1 MSNDRRNKVNFDTP
15 AAPTAHR
22 QRHYHHHGQEAQH
35 RLRVRRYVVLPPRP
49 HPHLSCP
56 GAPPDDWGRYA
67 SAYAPHEPPGNLNEL
82 ISTPNFDRLA
92 SEGAL
97 FLNALVPAPSC
108 TPCRSSLLSGSY
120 FWQTGLGAI
129 LEGARWDESI
139 PTFPLELEAKAGY
152 FIGHTYKVWSPGRTA
167 NAPIGATRTQYQD
180 AGTSYGFFSHFVT
193 ANAPELGVDGAK
205 QILYDETRDNFRS
218 FLAARPEDKP
228 FCYWWGPTNTH
239 RTWEKGSG
247 KALWDIE
254 PDDLEGR
261 MPDFLPDVHEV
272 REDAGD
278 YLGECLA
285 VDAGLGVLLDELE
298 KAGELEN
305 TLVVASGDHG
315 IPGMPRA
322 KCNLYDIGCEVA
334 LAARWP
340 GNIEPGTVI
349 KDFVNIMDLAPTFCE
364 AGGTTPPSSMT
375 AKSLLPILRSGQSGQ
390 IDAARDFVVTGR
402 ERHVALARENFLPYP
417 QRCLRTAD
425 YIYII
430 NASASSV
437 LPWECARWDPL
448 TLVVGS
454 AVRAR
459 PLADGR
465 SARPRRPIE
474 APCAGRARA
483 LRERHSGRLPGL

>member
-1 MSNDRRNKVNFDTP
+1 VV
-15 AAPTAHR
+15 AP
-22 QRHYHHHGQEAQH
+22 Q
-35 RLRVRRYVVLPPRP
+35 
-49 HPHLSCP
+49 
-56 GAPPDDWGRYA
+56 
-67 SAYAPHEPPGNLNEL
+67 
-82 ISTPNFDRLA
+82 
-92 SEGAL
+92 
-97 FLNALVPAPSC
+97 
-108 TPCRSSLLSGSY
+108 
-120 FWQTGLGAI
+120 
-129 LEGARWDESI
+129 
-139 PTFPLELEAKAGY
+139 
-152 FIGHTYKVWSPGRTA
+152 VWSPGRTA

-205 QILYDETRDNFRS
+205 QILYDETRENFRS

-322 KCNLYDIGCEVA
+322 KCNLCKRPHSI
-334 LAARWP
+334 L
-340 GNIEPGTVI
+340 
-349 KDFVNIMDLAPTFCE
+349 
-364 AGGTTPPSSMT
+364 
-375 AKSLLPILRSGQSGQ
+375 LRS
-390 IDAARDFVVTGR
+390 
-402 ERHVALARENFLPYP
+402 P
-417 QRCLRTAD
+417 CLTRTR
-425 YIYII
+425 YS
-430 NASASSV
+430 N
-437 LPWECARWDPL
+437 
-448 TLVVGS
+448 
-454 AVRAR
+454 
-459 PLADGR
+459 
-465 SARPRRPIE
+465 
-474 APCAGRARA
+474 
-483 LRERHSGRLPGL
+483 